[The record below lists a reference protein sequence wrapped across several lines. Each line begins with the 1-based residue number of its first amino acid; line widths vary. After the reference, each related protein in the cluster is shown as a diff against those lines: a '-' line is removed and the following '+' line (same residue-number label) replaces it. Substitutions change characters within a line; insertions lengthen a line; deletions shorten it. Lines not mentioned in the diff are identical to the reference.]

1 MANQTSEEI
10 TDCPIIN
17 GKLEIFL
24 SQKTDEIILKKNDL
38 FEKIFKHEVEV
49 L

>member
-10 TDCPIIN
+10 TDCPIITA
-17 GKLEIFL
+17 KLQISL
-24 SQKTDEIILKKNDL
+24 SQKTDEIILKKNDP
-38 FEKIFKHEVEV
+38 FEKILKHEVEV